1 MNINRLVTRLLLL
14 LCLITNLIFEQVV
27 KEQLADSK
35 IEKVTV
41 FLSEDSVTKRT
52 MKMYFEKTYLG
63 DSYLNVNNQ
72 DTLNISL
79 GRDKGV
85 VVSRNKMTDFR
96 ENNLWGIIKWIVEG
110 MKLRLEIRNVRQL
123 I

>member
-1 MNINRLVTRLLLL
+1 MNINRLVTSLLL
-14 LCLITNLIFEQVV
+14 LCLITNLTFGQIV

>member
-1 MNINRLVTRLLLL
+1 MNIKRLIQKGFL
-14 LCLITNLIFEQVV
+14 LCLITNLTFGQVV

-52 MKMYFEKTYLG
+52 MKMYFEETYLG